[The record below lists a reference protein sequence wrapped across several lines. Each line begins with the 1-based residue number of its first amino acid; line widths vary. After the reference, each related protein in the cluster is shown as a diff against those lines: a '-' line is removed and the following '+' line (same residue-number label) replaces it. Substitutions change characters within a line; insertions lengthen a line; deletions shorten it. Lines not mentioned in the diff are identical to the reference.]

1 MYFNYEHCSPFR
13 MCNVIKARLN
23 VIEQFEPLWRNETTM
38 RFKHNQRF
46 PLHFRPSRNNQ
57 RKHFPNS
64 RCNSARLNMA
74 LNFFLLACQDHM
86 DGKYMRTLLRV
97 GPHMVIKDT
106 RFFFYERTRP
116 DRCCSMGYLC
126 LFIHVHIYMCL
137 LTEFDEES
145 VLYSERGC
153 WFKIVLAM

>member
-74 LNFFLLACQDHM
+74 LNFFFA
-86 DGKYMRTLLRV
+86 RV
-97 GPHMVIKDT
+97 PRPHGRQMYANAPPRWAPYGHKRHQV
-106 RFFFYERTRP
+106 FFFMSEHVQTGVVRWVTYA
-116 DRCCSMGYLC
+116 YLYTC
-126 LFIHVHIYMCL
+126 IFICVC
-137 LTEFDEES
+137 
-145 VLYSERGC
+145 
-153 WFKIVLAM
+153 